1 MMRTSPSADAVQPP
15 QRDVAASLH
24 AQISHSIRERIISGQ
39 WPPNYRL
46 PPEPDLAKQLGVSR
60 GTLRRAL
67 ETLIGEGALRQVVG
81 RGTFVISTV
90 IEPAIAQKLSSLSED
105 LAAQGILTT
114 TSVLDLAVVGA
125 PEPIARLLDLVPG
138 QAVLRLERLR
148 STVSGPLV
156 LLHNFVRLD
165 LAPGLEKVDFTS
177 VSLFGALEQR
187 FGLLIGSGRRTFSA
201 EGATDEVALA
211 LQLKRGTP
219 VQYLEQ
225 VTYLLDDR
233 PVEYSDIWINSALL
247 RVTSLLLRR

>member
-1 MMRTSPSADAVQPP
+1 MPEIQA
-15 QRDVAASLH
+15 RDFH
-24 AQISHSIRERIISGQ
+24 REV
-39 WPPNYRL
+39 
-46 PPEPDLAKQLGVSR
+46 AKQLGVSR

-90 IEPAIAQKLSSLSED
+90 IEPAIAQKLSTLSED
-105 LAAQGILTT
+105 FAVQDILTT
-114 TSVLDLAVVGA
+114 AVVLDVAVVEA
-125 PEPIARLLDLVPG
+125 PKPIASLLDVVPG
-138 QAVLRLERLR
+138 QAVLRLARLR

-187 FGLLIGSGRRTFSA
+187 FGLRIGSGRRIFSA

-211 LQLKRGTP
+211 LQLERGAP

-225 VTYLLDDR
+225 VTYLRDGR
-233 PVEYSDIWINSALL
+233 PIEYSDIWINSRLL
-247 RVTSLLLRR
+247 RVTSLPLRHRLPRLYLIVY

>member
-1 MMRTSPSADAVQPP
+1 
-15 QRDVAASLH
+15 
-24 AQISHSIRERIISGQ
+24 
-39 WPPNYRL
+39 
-46 PPEPDLAKQLGVSR
+46 
-60 GTLRRAL
+60 
-67 ETLIGEGALRQVVG
+67 LIGEGALRQVVG

-114 TSVLDLAVVGA
+114 TAVLDLAVVGA

-165 LAPGLEKVDFTS
+165 LAPGLEKVDFSS

-233 PVEYSDIWINSALL
+233 PIEYSDIWINSTLL